1 VGTEQGLVLAV
12 NVRRKVG
19 GAATAA
25 AAPGGASSSVAP
37 TTTSSSSSAAAAAAA
52 AGPIG
57 AITVQGDM
65 ASGGPGTGKHHGP
78 IYRVQRNPS
87 LPAVYLTAGDWSVR
101 LWTEKI
107 RGPVIVTPYAP
118 AYITAAAWSPTRP
131 GVFFAARSDGVLD
144 VWDLAYR

>member
-1 VGTEQGLVLAV
+1 MG
-12 NVRRKVG
+12 
-19 GAATAA
+19 
-25 AAPGGASSSVAP
+25 P
-37 TTTSSSSSAAAAAAA
+37 AAAA

-144 VWDLAYR
+144 VWDLAYRCVAVGGRGPALAYMGSPHLQCLCRGQAARK